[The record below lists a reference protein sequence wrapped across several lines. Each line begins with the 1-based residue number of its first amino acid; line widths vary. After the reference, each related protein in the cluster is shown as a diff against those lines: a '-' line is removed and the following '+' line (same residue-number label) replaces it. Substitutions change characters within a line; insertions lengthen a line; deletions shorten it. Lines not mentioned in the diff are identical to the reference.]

1 MRMFVDYFLLLLR
14 LKPVG
19 LMAEASY
26 GEIRRI
32 FKISPGMCHLINGDE
47 ASCGELRRDKL
58 QGCYKAAGD
67 AG

>member
-19 LMAEASY
+19 LIAEASY
-26 GEIRRI
+26 GEMRKMI
-32 FKISPGMCHLINGDE
+32 FISTGMCYLMNGDE